1 MKHELYHPLT
11 IGPLELDGNLFLAP
25 AAGYT
30 DCAFRSICV
39 EYGANL
45 TFTGLISAEALT
57 RRADASETLLRRAEN
72 EKVYAVQL
80 FGASEQ
86 VMAEAA
92 VLLTPYKPGLIDIN
106 AGCPVPKVTRC
117 GAGAALMR
125 SPEKLARTVEAVVKI
140 ARDDLGGIPVSVKLR
155 SGWDAS
161 SINFAECALAAVQ
174 AGACMVSLHARTRAQ
189 GYSGQSCWRH
199 IAELAALLSV
209 PVVGSGDLY
218 SAEDAALMLKETGCA
233 AVMFAR
239 GAFGN
244 PFIFTETR
252 NLLLGKDK
260 ETPDAA
266 LRATTALRQLE
277 LLAEAIGETGACLEM
292 RKVFC
297 AYTKGLHG
305 AAPLRA
311 RLVHAKTIDE
321 YRSLLKDF
329 FDKQPASEFHT

>member
-1 MKHELYHPLT
+1 MEHKLYHPLL
-11 IGPLELDGNLFLAP
+11 IGSLELDGNLFLAP

-57 RRADASETLLRRAEN
+57 RRAETSDAMLRRVEN
-72 EKVYAVQL
+72 EKAYAVQL
-80 FGASEQ
+80 FGASER

-92 VLLTPYKPGLIDIN
+92 ALLAPYRPSLIDIN

-117 GAGAALMR
+117 GAGAALTR
-125 SPEKLARTVEAVVKI
+125 SPEKLARIVESVVKM
-140 ARDDLGGIPVSVKLR
+140 ARDELGGIPVSVKLR
-155 SGWDAS
+155 SGWDAA
-161 SINFAECALAAVQ
+161 SINFVECARAAAQ
-174 AGACMVSLHARTRAQ
+174 AGAGMVSLHARTRAQ

-199 IAELAALLSV
+199 IAELAALLPV
-209 PVVGSGDLY
+209 PVAGSGDLY
-218 SAEDAALMLKETGCA
+218 SAEDAALMLRETGCA

-252 NLLLGKDK
+252 NLLLGKDT
-260 ETPDAA
+260 ERPDAA
-266 LRATTALRQLE
+266 LRVATALRQLE
-277 LLAEAIGETGACLEM
+277 MLSEAIGETGACLEM

-297 AYTKGLHG
+297 AYTRGLHG

-311 RLVHAKTIDE
+311 RLVQAKTIAE
-321 YRSLLKDF
+321 YRSLLNAF
-329 FDKQPASEFHT
+329 A